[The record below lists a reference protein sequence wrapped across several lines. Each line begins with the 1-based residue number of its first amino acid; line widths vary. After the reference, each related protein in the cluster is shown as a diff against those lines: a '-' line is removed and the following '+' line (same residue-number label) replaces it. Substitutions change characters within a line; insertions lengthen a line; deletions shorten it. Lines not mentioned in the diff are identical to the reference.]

1 MDSAVFLAG
10 QQSGY
15 GVFREFSVPQKRQ
28 WRSSGQN
35 LRPRKRNKTSH
46 RGGGV
51 SATGRSYDPPR
62 LSELQ
67 RLNKIRTC
75 KHFPKRRKSVA
86 RVPPRAP
93 FNDSSYLMRVRQSG
107 GLASSPSPATPATP
121 AFVSTPVFASPAPQ
135 FQFREGP
142 EGFPEDYGYGSMEG
156 LIHLKAGSDEPSHVS
171 SRSNNDVE
179 ADVKDY
185 GYGSMEGLIRLRSRP
200 DEPTLTSSHRLSP
213 GDLQSRPHSV
223 QQVEQQLDHDVSRF
237 EMTLP
242 PGNGLGRRR
251 QLMEARLA
259 EQESHIAYLED
270 ENLTLKERL
279 FLAHQEANELRLR
292 FQRSGSCFSVVDEH
306 DDACSDYASSD
317 WSGNHVHWCYISFV
331 LLTDWGSHR
340 HGAAGKV

>member
-51 SATGRSYDPPR
+51 SATGRSYDPLR

-213 GDLQSRPHSV
+213 AIAMELLGRCNALERASVAKWEAWIAVDVHSLFSTAV
-223 QQVEQQLDHDVSRF
+223 VSKELNVSRLF
-237 EMTLP
+237 ECGVPALY
-242 PGNGLGRRR
+242 GLQKTWKCRACGLWIRGRWSS
-251 QLMEARLA
+251 A
-259 EQESHIAYLED
+259 IAMQRPSCVEIEFLKGAPV
-270 ENLTLKERL
+270 KERGPESL
-279 FLAHQEANELRLR
+279 YR
-292 FQRSGSCFSVVDEH
+292 FFRF
-306 DDACSDYASSD
+306 
-317 WSGNHVHWCYISFV
+317 
-331 LLTDWGSHR
+331 TM
-340 HGAAGKV
+340 

>member
-51 SATGRSYDPPR
+51 SATGRSYDPLR

-213 GDLQSRPHSV
+213 G
-223 QQVEQQLDHDVSRF
+223 
-237 EMTLP
+237 
-242 PGNGLGRRR
+242 NGLGRRR

-317 WSGNHVHWCYISFV
+317 
-331 LLTDWGSHR
+331 
-340 HGAAGKV
+340 